1 MIGKTALIL
10 QSMLHAPLC
19 VMPTFSAILA
29 RGIGWSALSSVLATM
44 VTRSVTLYV
53 SFVMLSS
60 LLKIIPISLGVR
72 MQNSEKNSRIGLRLS
87 RVERSKLELLAEGRS
102 ISVTVRKLIME
113 ARPPE
118 PAWEAP
124 SDER

>member
-1 MIGKTALIL
+1 
-10 QSMLHAPLC
+10 
-19 VMPTFSAILA
+19 
-29 RGIGWSALSSVLATM
+29 M

-102 ISVTVRKLIME
+102 ISDTVRKLIME